1 MKINNVNISLWFKE
15 LDFMP
20 QEKVNELENSLKSI
34 LDTSFLYNDIP
45 IRKNIDIPRIQAKS
59 KDNKYFFTLSLINCN
74 LSIDVSNVDN
84 DELLLMINE
93 NIQLLFDVLNEV
105 YDLKVI
111 YTSIKINAID
121 KKNSQV
127 LFDKLSLSS
136 DYEDISLKK
145 VKKIDDSYYECIIVT
160 STKEVNYNIQVMG
173 DEQPIESDLYNR
185 SMLISSSEAEM
196 GKEYLDIFYEINDRL
211 SYNLDKDYLTTKEN
225 IRGLVM
231 ETKNFLKKKIDDLI

>member
-34 LDTSFLYNDIP
+34 LDTNFLYNDIP

-74 LSIDVSNVDN
+74 LSIDVTNTDK

-105 YDLKVI
+105 YDLKII

-121 KKNSQV
+121 KKNSEV
-127 LFDKLSLSS
+127 LFNKLSLSS

-145 VKKIDDSYYECIIVT
+145 VRKVDNSYYECIIVT
-160 STKEVNYNIQVMG
+160 STKEVNYNIQVIG

-185 SMLISSSEAEM
+185 SMLISSSEADI

-211 SYNLDKDYLTTKEN
+211 SYNLDKNYLTTKEN

-231 ETKNFLKKKIDDLI
+231 ETKNFLNKKTSDIL

>member
-34 LDTSFLYNDIP
+34 LDTNFLYNDIP

-74 LSIDVSNVDN
+74 LSIDVTNTDK

-105 YDLKVI
+105 YDLKII

-121 KKNSQV
+121 KKNSEV

-145 VKKIDDSYYECIIVT
+145 VRKVDNSYYECIIVT
-160 STKEVNYNIQVMG
+160 STKEVNYNIQVIG

-185 SMLISSSEAEM
+185 SMLISSSEADI

-211 SYNLDKDYLTTKEN
+211 SYNLDKNYLTTKEN

-231 ETKNFLKKKIDDLI
+231 ETKNFLNKKTSDIL

>member
-74 LSIDVSNVDN
+74 LSIDVSNFDN

-136 DYEDISLKK
+136 DYEDISLKR

-185 SMLISSSEAEM
+185 SMLISSSEADI

-231 ETKNFLKKKIDDLI
+231 ETKNFLNKKIDDLI

>member
-136 DYEDISLKK
+136 DYEDISLKR
-145 VKKIDDSYYECIIVT
+145 VKKIDDSYYECIIIT

-185 SMLISSSEAEM
+185 SMLISSSEADI

-231 ETKNFLKKKIDDLI
+231 ETKNFLNKKIDDLI

>member
-136 DYEDISLKK
+136 DYEDISLKR

-185 SMLISSSEAEM
+185 SMLISSSEADI

-231 ETKNFLKKKIDDLI
+231 ETKNFLNKKIDDLI